1 MSITRFYRD
10 AGKRLI
16 DFTLAL
22 IGLIVLAPVLLVTAL
37 LVRIKLGSPVIFRQQ
52 RPGLRGKPFLL
63 FKFRSMTDARDA
75 TGALL
80 SDEARLPAF
89 GRFLRGSSLD
99 ELPELINVLK
109 GEMSLVGPRPLLMEY
124 LNHYTPAQMRRHE
137 MRPGVTGWAQ
147 INGRNLLSWEK
158 RFELDIWY
166 VDHVSPLLD
175 LKILLLT
182 LKKVVVRE
190 GISAEGSATMPHFTG
205 SPKESL

>member
-1 MSITRFYRD
+1 MSTPRFYRD
-10 AGKRLI
+10 TGKRFI
-16 DFTLAL
+16 DFTLSFV
-22 IGLIVLAPVLLVTAL
+22 GLIVLAPVLLVTAL

-52 RPGLRGKPFLL
+52 RPGLGGKPFML

-80 SDEARLPAF
+80 SDEVRLPKF
-89 GRFLRGSSLD
+89 GRFLRASSLD

-124 LNHYTPAQMRRHE
+124 LDHYTPEQMRRHE

-147 INGRNLLSWEK
+147 VNGRNLLSWEK
-158 RFELDIWY
+158 RFALDVWY

-190 GISAEGSATMPHFTG
+190 GISAEGSATMPNFTG
-205 SPKESL
+205 SPKESS